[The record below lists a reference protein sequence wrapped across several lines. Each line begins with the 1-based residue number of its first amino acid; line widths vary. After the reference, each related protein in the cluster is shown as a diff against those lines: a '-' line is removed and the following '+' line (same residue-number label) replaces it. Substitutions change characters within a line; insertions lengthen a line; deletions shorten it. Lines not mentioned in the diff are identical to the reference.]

1 MSFYTVQDC
10 IMGFPGYL
18 LLHCLTSA
26 RVFPSAAAPFPTPR
40 FSLSFSLTF
49 LHLSP
54 FYSFCLPNTLWPF
67 DPLLTSLTHLLKGD
81 DQHISCELSISDGFI
96 LISGHLTCLLSLCAG
111 MVQFVLMRLNGN
123 KKDEVEK
130 LKLNDSFGNS
140 NWKIQR
146 KWVSVPHFW
155 CKIWGRPLCLEFS
168 RNKDLRTCSPGLK
181 GSRSPV
187 FPLMM
192 VTVPV
197 SEDFQHLGISFLI
210 WPKPNFE
217 ISIHFTKI

>member
-155 CKIWGRPLCLEFS
+155 CKIWGRPPQILQNSPETRTRGLVAQVSKEADHPCFPWWWSQCLLVKIF
-168 RNKDLRTCSPGLK
+168 NTW
-181 GSRSPV
+181 V
-187 FPLMM
+187 F
-192 VTVPV
+192 
-197 SEDFQHLGISFLI
+197 
-210 WPKPNFE
+210 
-217 ISIHFTKI
+217 HF